1 MTSVDQAQPGR
12 VALVTGSS
20 RNIGRAI
27 ACALAND
34 RMNVAVHG
42 VTNKEAA
49 DETARMVEE
58 HGVKAMVTMGDLSD
72 PESAPRIINDVIKE
86 FGRLDVLVNN
96 AAVRPESP
104 IAEMNFSEWK
114 NVLGICLDAAFLL
127 TQSALEYL
135 ETSDR
140 GAIINIGGLTAHTGA
155 ANRVHV
161 ITAKA
166 GIVGFTKA
174 LAHELSPNGIT
185 VNCVS
190 PGLIKTIKGEG
201 ETVPHHHTTWTNI
214 LGRRGTPEEVAETV
228 AFLAGSLARYITG
241 QTIHVNG
248 GAYLG

>member
-1 MTSVDQAQPGR
+1 MTSKDQAQAGQ

-34 RMNVAVHG
+34 GMNVAVHG

-58 HGVKAMVTMGDLSD
+58 YGVKAMVTMGDLSD

-104 IAEMNFSEWK
+104 MAEMNFSEWK

-135 ETSDR
+135 VDSKQ
-140 GAIINIGGLTAHTGA
+140 GAIINIAGLSAHTGA

-174 LAHELSPNGIT
+174 LAHELAPNGL
-185 VNCVS
+185 S
-190 PGLIKTIKGEG
+190 ETIKGVG
-201 ETVPHHHTTWTNI
+201 ETVPHHHTIRTN
-214 LGRRGTPEEVAETV
+214 LVDRRGTPEEVADTV
-228 AFLAGSLARYITG
+228 AFLAGPLARYITG